1 MSAAAVAVDS
11 VTKKFR
17 VYHERNQS
25 LKSAVMRRGRGSH
38 EDFLALQDVSIEI
51 PEATTF
57 ALVGDNG
64 SGKSTLLKCLA
75 RILVPDRG
83 TITTRGRVAAL
94 LEVGSGFHPEL
105 SGRDNIYLNG
115 SILGMSRK
123 EIDRKFDEIVDFSG
137 VEAFIDQPVK
147 NYSSGMYVRLGFSV
161 AINVDPEILLVDEVL
176 SVGDAGFQEKCT
188 EKFSSFKRE
197 GRTVVVVSHSLP
209 TVRAMA
215 DHAAWLDRGRL
226 VETGPAVGVLE
237 KYEDFAHASSNTTH
251 SGQRHSGSG
260 EIRIESVEM
269 LRDDGRPSAVSV
281 GDPALVRIRFT
292 ADRHVPRPVFGFS
305 FEALD
310 GAYLA
315 ATNTRDGLR
324 PVAAVE
330 EGPGTVECVLPSMQL
345 HPGTYTLTAAVT
357 DETTTH
363 SIDYVRDI
371 TRFTVDNGGRTWSGG
386 YLALPADW
394 GAVATADRQGAGR
407 TVGGPVADAGEVA
420 AG

>member
-1 MSAAAVAVDS
+1 MSPAAVAVDS

-38 EDFLALQDVSIEI
+38 EDFLALKDISLEI

-75 RILVPDRG
+75 RILVPDNG

-105 SGRDNIYLNG
+105 SGRDNVYLNG

-176 SVGDAGFQEKCT
+176 AVGDAGFQEKCT
-188 EKFSSFKRE
+188 EKFSTFKRE

-215 DHAAWLDRGRL
+215 DHAAWLDRGKLRE
-226 VETGPAVGVLE
+226 VGPAVGVLE
-237 KYEDFAHASSNTTH
+237 RYEDFAHAPTGTTH
-251 SGQRHSGSG
+251 GGQPHSGSG
-260 EIRIESVEM
+260 EIRIERVEV
-269 LRDDGRPSAVSV
+269 LRGDGGSRAVSV
-281 GDPALVRIRFT
+281 GDPALVRIHFT
-292 ADRHVPRPVFGFS
+292 ADRRVSRPVFGFS

-310 GAYLA
+310 GTYLA
-315 ATNTRDGLR
+315 ATNTRDGRR
-324 PVAAVE
+324 PVASVE
-330 EGPGTVECVLPSMQL
+330 KGTGTIECRLPSIQL
-345 HPGTYTLTAAVT
+345 HPGTYTVTAAAT
-357 DETTTH
+357 DVTTTH

-371 TRFTVDNGGRTWSGG
+371 TRFTVDNGGHTWSGG
-386 YLALPADW
+386 YLALPAEW
-394 GAVATADRQGAGR
+394 GTIGES
-407 TVGGPVADAGEVA
+407 AGED
-420 AG
+420 GQP